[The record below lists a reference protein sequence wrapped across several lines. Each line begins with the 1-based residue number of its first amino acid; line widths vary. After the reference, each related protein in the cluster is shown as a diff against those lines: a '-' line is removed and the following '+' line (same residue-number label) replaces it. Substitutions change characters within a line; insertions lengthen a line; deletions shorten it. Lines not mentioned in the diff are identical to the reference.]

1 MMMHP
6 DFVALAMVMIRLGE
20 GRGGSAERRSQE
32 SEGDGNFLHG
42 IFHRCEAGK
51 KVKWLHIAG
60 LHAQVVQTPTSADE
74 LNDTP
79 QPEHSWLTMLP
90 ITRSKRFPAGRW
102 LSTYFPVNGPKAKWI
117 TTFRK
122 FLC

>member
-1 MMMHP
+1 MHP

-60 LHAQVVQTPTSADE
+60 HSRTGSTDADIGGRAQRHTSTRAFMVDDVADHAFQEVSRRSMVVH
-74 LNDTP
+74 L
-79 QPEHSWLTMLP
+79 LP
-90 ITRSKRFPAGRW
+90 
-102 LSTYFPVNGPKAKWI
+102 
-117 TTFRK
+117 
-122 FLC
+122 C